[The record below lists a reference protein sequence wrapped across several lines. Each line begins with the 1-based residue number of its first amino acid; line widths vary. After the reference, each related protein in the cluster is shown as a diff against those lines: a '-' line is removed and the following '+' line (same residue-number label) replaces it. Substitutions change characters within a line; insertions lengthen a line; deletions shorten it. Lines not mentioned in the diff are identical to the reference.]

1 MQAPLLAGAK
11 KVWVASETGD
21 GTADTSPPAEPV
33 TYLADI
39 LEEAGPDVARRCY
52 WDYGR
57 YSDLWRLWRA
67 PGSDRAPRS
76 GPLTLPVRE
85 TFPFH
90 GPHTGKAA
98 KTKGISQF

>member
-1 MQAPLLAGAK
+1 M
-11 KVWVASETGD
+11 
-21 GTADTSPPAEPV
+21 

-76 GPLTLPVRE
+76 GPVTLPVRD
-85 TFPFH
+85 TSLPWPAH
-90 GPHTGKAA
+90 KQAA
-98 KTKGISQF
+98 HHQRGILTIFQGASQTPARE